1 MLTPETCR
9 AGRALVGLSQTE
21 LAERANVGEST
32 VRNYEAGRSV
42 PVANNLVAIV
52 GALEAAG
59 VVFLGTGE
67 PSASGGPGVRLAN
80 GRTAR

>member
-21 LAERANVGEST
+21 LAARANVGEST

-42 PVANNLVAIV
+42 PVTNNISAII
-52 GALEAAG
+52 GALEYAG
-59 VVFLGTGE
+59 VIFIGAGE
-67 PSASGGPGVRLAN
+67 TSATGGPGVRLA
-80 GRTAR
+80 RR